1 MDNSDMCGP
10 ASLILLGAVHITVT
24 MNTPYPEKKIRR
36 LHTAPAALS
45 GACRKGKPTRSPKLH
60 VVDNVKALATKGRHA
75 QSANFSLPRLEET
88 TDDPSF
94 AELMWWLAMVALNRA
109 WELHDQLRAVAKI
122 NTQVVEEGKREEQAE
137 EEAVK
142 ENVVEENAVAEEE
155 EDNVE
160 EEPPVGM
167 YEAEYRCIVGRFAKK
182 LPALAAGGV
191 QMAADPRK
199 AVDLRAG
206 LLKQR
211 MARRVMLHGIDHME
225 KEVTQDRDSDPR
237 ASLALADM
245 WHVKEL
251 FDETK
256 PGEHVPIGS
265 PQWKRLCRIMGFLR
279 RNV

>member
-1 MDNSDMCGP
+1 MDKSDMCGP

-24 MNTPYPEKKIRR
+24 MNAPYPNKKLRR
-36 LHTAPAALS
+36 LHTAPAALKKT
-45 GACRKGKPTRSPKLH
+45 CRKGKPTRSPKLH
-60 VVDNVKALATKGRHA
+60 VVDNVKALATKGRRA
-75 QSANFSLPRLEET
+75 PGADFSLPRLEET

-122 NTQVVEEGKREEQAE
+122 NRDTQVVEEGKHEEQAE
-137 EEAVK
+137 EEAVE
-142 ENVVEENAVAEEE
+142 ENMVEENAVAEEE
-155 EDNVE
+155 EDEGVHE
-160 EEPPVGM
+160 AD
-167 YEAEYRCIVGRFAKK
+167 EAEYRCIVGRFAKK

-279 RNV
+279 RNVA